1 MELFLPHIDSLT
13 KAHNVSEY
21 SRRSRLEI
29 SPDKN
34 ERWHHELHW
43 SYSDGAQVTLTGDH
57 LSGEVF
63 PANPGFELINV
74 QFDLANDRPMIER
87 QPVVGW
93 RAVYDRYYGDGQVE
107 PVGQQLTPLVQ
118 HLKAD
123 RVDITG
129 VRQPDGRIFSRRQWY
144 ANEDAFLEATKSAW
158 LKKKEKLV
166 LEEQHKDCPF
176 CADKRRQ
183 ANRQLIDDDIP
194 F

>member
-1 MELFLPHIDSLT
+1 MELFLAHIENST
-13 KAHNVSEY
+13 NAHKVNEY

-29 SPDKN
+29 SPDQSK
-34 ERWHHELHW
+34 RWQHELHW
-43 SYSDGAQVTLTGDH
+43 SYSDGTQTTLTGDH
-57 LSGEVF
+57 LSGEVL
-63 PANPGFELINV
+63 PANPGFEIINV

-93 RAVYDRYYGDGQVE
+93 RAVYDRYHGDGQVE

-118 HLKAD
+118 HLNAD

-176 CADKRRQ
+176 CAQRRSQ
-183 ANRQLIDDDIP
+183 VNDDLP